1 MENFRQDGSHRIV
14 VTGVGTVNPL
24 GLDVPSFWNA
34 LVSGRSGIG
43 DMTLI
48 DPSGYE
54 CRIAGEVDEFDYSHY
69 MDKKVGRR
77 IARFS
82 RMAIAASLEALNQAG
97 IDTEELS
104 EEQSYGFGVIL
115 GNGGGAIDEDQK
127 TMETIHKRGHGRVDP
142 FYISKR
148 LGNMAAANLAIEFG
162 LRGYNSTIVTACAA
176 GTQAIGEAAHVI
188 RRGSADIMITGGVEA
203 GISHL
208 GLAGFLAMKA
218 LSTGFNDHP
227 QLASRPFDRDRDG
240 FVPAEGAGILI
251 LESLSHARKRGA
263 TPLAEIG
270 GYGCSADAS
279 FLVAPSENGEGA
291 AQAMRW
297 ALQDAGVSPDDVEV
311 ISAHATSTPVGDLA
325 ETAAIHSV
333 FGDYAKKI
341 PVYAAKSMTGHMLA
355 ASGAIETIAL
365 IKGISSSVVPPTV
378 NLSNPDQECDLDY
391 VPNSARDQKNELVLN
406 NSFGFGGQ
414 NSVLVIRPAP

>member
-14 VTGVGTVNPL
+14 VTGLGTVNPL
-24 GLDVPSFWNA
+24 GLDVSGFWDA
-34 LVSGRSGIG
+34 LISGRSGIG

-127 TMETIHKRGHGRVDP
+127 SMETIHKRGHSRVDP

-148 LGNMAAANLAIEFG
+148 LGIMAAANLAIEFG

-263 TPLAEIG
+263 APLAEIV

-291 AQAMRW
+291 AQAFRW
-297 ALQDAGVSPDDVEV
+297 ALQDARASADDIDV

-365 IKGISSSVVPPTV
+365 VKGISNSVVPPTI

-391 VPNSARDQKNELVLN
+391 VPNSARDRKNELVLN

>member
-54 CRIAGEVDEFDYSHY
+54 CRIAGEVGEFDYSHY

-82 RMAIAASLEALNQAG
+82 QMAIAASLEALHQAG

-127 TMETIHKRGHGRVDP
+127 SMETIHKRGHRRVDP

-263 TPLAEIG
+263 APLAEIV

-297 ALQDAGVSPDDVEV
+297 ALQDARASADDIDV

-365 IKGISSSVVPPTV
+365 VKGISNSVVPPTI